1 MLFLMI
7 RTVAVQGYRSLR
19 DLTLPLGQL
28 SVITGANGSGK
39 SSVYRSLRLL
49 ADTAQNA
56 VVASLAREGGLP
68 STFWAGPET
77 IARGV
82 RQGTYAVEPLAKRKV
97 ASLKLGFG
105 SDIYGYSIDL
115 GYPPPPPPA
124 TMFGLDP
131 HVKRECI
138 WHGSV
143 YRKASALVD
152 RRNDFVWLAT
162 TLDEEPVM
170 LTQHL
175 SDTDSMLASIADPQ
189 RAPEMLALREAVR
202 GWRFYD
208 HFRTDSESPARAA
221 QIGTF
226 TPVLHHDGSNLA
238 AALQTIL
245 EIRSDEAL
253 ATTLEDAFPGS
264 RLFVEVQNGRFELQ
278 LQQHGLLRP
287 LSAAELSDGTLRY
300 LLWVAALLTPR
311 PPELMV
317 LNEPE
322 TSLHPDLLPALAR
335 LILTAAK
342 NTQIVV
348 VSHASQLIQD
358 LTSSPLCTRLHLLKD
373 FGETRLEG
381 STLFNTPKWNWPA
394 R

>member
-1 MLFLMI
+1 MI

-28 SVITGANGSGK
+28 TVITGANGSGK
-39 SSVYRSLRLL
+39 SSLYRSLRLL
-49 ADTAQNA
+49 ADTAQNS

-82 RQGTYAVEPLAKRKV
+82 RQGTYAVEGLANRKV

-105 SDIYGYSIDL
+105 GDIYGYSIDL

-152 RRNDFVWLAT
+152 RRNNFVWLAT
-162 TLDEEPVM
+162 TPDEEPVM

-189 RAPEMLALREAVR
+189 RAPEMLTLREAVR

-226 TPVLHHDGSNLA
+226 MPVLHHDGSNLA

-253 ATTLEDAFPGS
+253 ATTLEDAFSGS
-264 RLFVEVQNGRFELQ
+264 RLSIEVQNGRFELQ
-278 LQQHGLLRP
+278 LQQNGLLRP

-348 VSHASQLIQD
+348 VSHASQLIED
-358 LTSSPLCTRLHLLKD
+358 LTSSSLCTRLHLLKD
-373 FGETRLEG
+373 FGETKLEN

>member
-1 MLFLMI
+1 MEHPSRYALSYDSHSRGSGLSV
-7 RTVAVQGYRSLR
+7 TTRSNP
-19 DLTLPLGQL
+19 TAGTIT

-77 IARGV
+77 IAVSRGSV
-82 RQGTYAVEPLAKRKV
+82 KGPTPWSPSRETEGCKPQARFWKRH
-97 ASLKLGFG
+97 LRLQHR
-105 SDIYGYSIDL
+105 
-115 GYPPPPPPA
+115 
-124 TMFGLDP
+124 FGLPLRRTPPSNNVWSSDP
-131 HVKRECI
+131 HVKRESAS

-175 SDTDSMLASIADPQ
+175 SDTDSMLASVADPQ
-189 RAPEMLALREAVR
+189 RAPEMLALREACSRLALLRSLSAPTLNLLR
-202 GWRFYD
+202 GLR
-208 HFRTDSESPARAA
+208 RLAPS
-221 QIGTF
+221 

-264 RLFVEVQNGRFELQ
+264 RLFVEVQNGRF
-278 LQQHGLLRP
+278 
-287 LSAAELSDGTLRY
+287 
-300 LLWVAALLTPR
+300 
-311 PPELMV
+311 
-317 LNEPE
+317 
-322 TSLHPDLLPALAR
+322 
-335 LILTAAK
+335 
-342 NTQIVV
+342 
-348 VSHASQLIQD
+348 
-358 LTSSPLCTRLHLLKD
+358 
-373 FGETRLEG
+373 
-381 STLFNTPKWNWPA
+381 
-394 R
+394 

>member
-1 MLFLMI
+1 MV

-19 DLTLPLGQL
+19 ELVLPLGQL

-49 ADTAQNA
+49 ADVAQNA

-77 IARGV
+77 IARSV
-82 RQGTYAVEPLAKRKV
+82 RQGTHAIEALAKRHS

-105 SDIYGYSIDL
+105 GDTYGYSIDL
-115 GYPPPPPPA
+115 GYPPGPPPP
-124 TMFGLDP
+124 TMFELDP
-131 HVKRECI
+131 RVKRECL
-138 WHGSV
+138 WHGPV

-152 RRNDFVWLAT
+152 RRNNFVWLST
-162 TLDEEPVM
+162 TRDEEPVM

-175 SDTDSMLASIADPQ
+175 SDTDSMLASVADPQ
-189 RAPEMLALREAVR
+189 RAPEMLAVREAVR

-208 HFRTDSESPARAA
+208 HFRTDSDSPARIA

-238 AALQTIL
+238 AALQTIM
-245 EIRSDEAL
+245 EIRSDDAL
-253 ATTLEDAFPGS
+253 ATTLEDAFPKS
-264 RLFVEVQNGRFELQ
+264 RLYVEDRNGRFELQ

-300 LLWVAALLTPR
+300 LLWTAALLTPR

-335 LILTAAK
+335 LILAAALQ
-342 NTQIVV
+342 TQIVV
-348 VSHASQLIQD
+348 VSHSQALIEE
-358 LTSSPLCTRLHLLKD
+358 LTAAPHCTRLHLEKEL
-373 FGETRLEG
+373 GETILRG
-381 STLFNTPKWNWPA
+381 ATLFNKPKWNWPT

>member
-1 MLFLMI
+1 MI

-19 DLTLPLGQL
+19 ELSLPLGQL
-28 SVITGANGSGK
+28 NLVTGANGSGK

-49 ADTAQNA
+49 ADAALNS
-56 VVASLAREGGLP
+56 VVASLAREGGLA

-77 IARGV
+77 ISRDV
-82 RQGTYAVEPLAKRKV
+82 RQGTYPVQGLANRKV

-105 SDIYGYSIDL
+105 GDSYGFSIDL
-115 GYPPPPPPA
+115 GYPPPPPPP

-131 HVKRECI
+131 RVKRECI
-138 WHGSV
+138 WHGPV
-143 YRKASALVD
+143 YRKSAALVD
-152 RRNDFVWLAT
+152 RRNNFVWLAT
-162 TLDEEPVM
+162 TSDEEPVF

-175 SDTDSMLASIADPQ
+175 SDTDSMLAGIADPQ
-189 RAPEMLALREAVR
+189 RAPEMLAIREAIR

-208 HFRTDSESPARAA
+208 HFRTDADSPARTA

-238 AALQTIL
+238 AALQTIM

-264 RLFVEVQNGRFELQ
+264 RLNVEVQNGRFELQ

-300 LLWVAALLTPR
+300 LLWAAALLTPR

-335 LILTAAK
+335 LIHTAAK
-342 NTQIVV
+342 NTQIIV
-348 VSHASQLIQD
+348 VSHAPLLIKE
-358 LTSSPLCTRLHLLKD
+358 LASAPLCTHLRLIKD
-373 FGETRLEG
+373 FGETKLEG
-381 STLFNTPKWNWPA
+381 ATLFNTPKWNWPA

>member
-1 MLFLMI
+1 M
-7 RTVAVQGYRSLR
+7 SL
-19 DLTLPLGQL
+19 
-28 SVITGANGSGK
+28 ITGANGSGK

-49 ADTAQNA
+49 ADVAQNS

-77 IARGV
+77 IARSV
-82 RQGTYAVEPLAKRKV
+82 RQGVHSVEGLAKNKV

-105 SDIYGYSIDL
+105 GDTYGYSIDL
-115 GYPPPPPPA
+115 GYPPPA
-124 TMFGLDP
+124 TTMFGLDP

-138 WHGSV
+138 WHGPV

-152 RRNDFVWLAT
+152 RRNNFVWLST
-162 TLDEEPVM
+162 TRDEEPVM

-189 RAPEMLALREAVR
+189 RAPEMLAVREALR
-202 GWRFYD
+202 SWRFYD
-208 HFRTDSESPARAA
+208 HFRTDSEAPARAA

-226 TPVLHHDGSNLA
+226 TPVLHPDGSNLA

-253 ATTLEDAFPGS
+253 ATTIEDAFPGS
-264 RLFVEVQNGRFELQ
+264 RLYVEVQNGRFELQ

-300 LLWVAALLTPR
+300 LLWAAALLTPR

-335 LILTAAK
+335 LILAAAA
-342 NTQIVV
+342 NTQIIV
-348 VSHASQLIQD
+348 VSHSNVLIEKLTAAAS
-358 LTSSPLCTRLHLLKD
+358 CTRLHLLKS
-373 FGETRLEG
+373 FGETTLEG
-381 STLFNTPKWNWPA
+381 ATLFNTPKWSWPV